1 MYTQTRWSLQALVPD
16 DSPETIDAAFK
27 ALDKHIK
34 AFERWRAKLKPT
46 LSAKT
51 FSDLLDAYEAMLRDA
66 YRVSSYASLRFAA
79 DTQDQVAQSLRA
91 RVNDVMAR
99 ASNQTMFFSLWW
111 KKLTDAQAARLM
123 KGTGSRRYFLEEMR
137 HFRKHTLTE
146 PEEKIINLKNANG
159 PTALEN
165 IYEQITNKYLFPIEV
180 DGETKQLTRDV
191 LMVYAR
197 HPDPALR
204 AAAYQSLYKVYGED
218 GPLLASIY
226 AALVRDWRVEN
237 VDVRKHKTPI
247 GVRNLANDL
256 PDKVVDTLLRVIRK
270 NRGLFQRYFKLKAQ
284 WLGVS
289 KLRRYDLY
297 APLSKSDKEVPY
309 DEAVEMV
316 LGTFN
321 EFSPQLGDL
330 ARKVFDSGHVD
341 AEIRQGKR
349 GGAFCASIFPGL
361 PSYVLL
367 NYGGR
372 VRDVA
377 TIAHEFGHA
386 VHAMMAGHHSL
397 MTFHSALPMAETA
410 SVFSEILLTEKLLA
424 QETDR
429 DVRRDLL
436 AAAIDDAYATVG
448 RQGYFALWEQEAHE
462 MVRQGKTPDEMAERY
477 LETLREQFEDS
488 IEVNDDFKWEWVS
501 IPHFYST
508 PFYVY
513 AYAFGQ
519 LITLGL
525 YQMYKKE
532 GDAFKPKFL
541 KLLAYGGSES
551 PAKICKSA
559 GIDITSEAFWQGGFD
574 VIDGMIKQLEE
585 LGQ

>member
-1 MYTQTRWSLQALVPD
+1 MYTQSRWTLKALLPD
-16 DSPETIDAAFK
+16 DSPETIDGAFK
-27 ALDKHIK
+27 SLERRIK
-34 AFERWRAKLKPT
+34 AFERWRAKLKPS
-46 LSAKT
+46 LSTKD
-51 FSDLLDAYEAMLRDA
+51 FGQLLDAYEVMLREA
-66 YRVSSYASLRFAA
+66 YRISGYASLRFSA

-99 ASNQTMFFSLWW
+99 AQNQTLFFSLWW

-123 KGTGSRRYFLEEMR
+123 NGTGSRRYFLEEMR

-146 PEEKIINLKNANG
+146 PEEKVINLKNANG
-159 PTALEN
+159 SAALESL
-165 IYEQITNKYLFPIEV
+165 YEQITNKYLFPFEI

-197 HPDPALR
+197 HPDPEMR
-204 AAAYQSLYKVYGED
+204 ARAYQSVFKVYSEN
-218 GPLLASIY
+218 GPLLATIY
-226 AALVRDWRVEN
+226 AALVRDWRIEN
-237 VDVRKHKTPI
+237 VDLRKHKTPI
-247 GVRNLANDL
+247 AVRNLANDL
-256 PDKVVDTLLRVIRK
+256 PDKVVETLLRVIRK
-270 NRGLFQRYFKLKAQ
+270 NRGLFQRYFKLKAA
-284 WLGVS
+284 WLGVP

-309 DEAVEMV
+309 NDAVEMV
-316 LGTFN
+316 LATFN
-321 EFSPQLGDL
+321 EFSPKLGAL
-330 ARKVFDSGHVD
+330 ARQVFDDGHVD
-341 AEIRQGKR
+341 AEIRPGKR

-361 PSYVLL
+361 SSYVLL

-386 VHAMMAGHHSL
+386 VHALMASQHAL

-410 SVFSEILLTEKLLA
+410 SVFSEMLLTDKLLA
-424 QETDR
+424 QETDP

-448 RQGYFALWEQEAHE
+448 RQGFFSMWEQIAHDA
-462 MVRQGKTPDEMAERY
+462 VQAGKTPDEMAERY
-477 LETLREQFEDS
+477 LETLHEQFEDS
-488 IEVNDDFKWEWVS
+488 IEVSDDFKWEWVS

-525 YQMYKKE
+525 YRMYKQE
-532 GDAFKPKFL
+532 GEAFKPKFL
-541 KLLAYGGSES
+541 KLLSYGGSES
-551 PAKICKSA
+551 PAKICRSA

-574 VIDGMIKQLEE
+574 VIADMIKQLEA
-585 LGQ
+585 LG

>member
-1 MYTQTRWSLQALVPD
+1 MYTQSRWSLKALLPD
-16 DSPETIDAAFK
+16 DSPATIDVAFK
-27 ALDKHIK
+27 TLERRIK
-34 AFERWRAKLKPT
+34 AFERWRAKLKPS
-46 LSAKT
+46 LSAKD
-51 FSDLLDAYEAMLRDA
+51 FAQLLDAYEVMLRDA

-99 ASNQTMFFSLWW
+99 AQNQTLFFSLWW

-123 KGTGSRRYFLEEMR
+123 RDTGSRRYFLEEMR

-146 PEEKIINLKNANG
+146 PEEKVLNLKNANG

-165 IYEQITNKYLFPIEV
+165 LYEQITNKYEFPIEI

-197 HPDPALR
+197 HPDHELR
-204 AAAYQSLYKVYGED
+204 ARAYQSLYKVYGVD

-237 VDVRKHKTPI
+237 VDLRKHRTPI
-247 GVRNLANDL
+247 SVRNLANDL

-270 NRGLFQRYFKLKAQ
+270 NRGLFQRYFTLKAN
-284 WLGVS
+284 WLGVP

-309 DEAVEMV
+309 NDAVEMV
-316 LGTFN
+316 LSTFN
-321 EFSPQLGDL
+321 EFSPKLGAL
-330 ARKVFDSGHVD
+330 ARQVFDDGHVD
-341 AEIRQGKR
+341 AEIRAGKR

-361 PSYVLL
+361 SSYVLL

-386 VHAMMAGHHSL
+386 VHALMAGQHSL
-397 MTFHSALPMAETA
+397 MTFHSSLPMAETA
-410 SVFSEILLTEKLLA
+410 SVFSEMLLTEKLLA
-424 QETDR
+424 AETDP

-448 RQGYFALWEQEAHE
+448 RQGYFAFWEQEAHE
-462 MVRQGKTPDEMAERY
+462 MVRQGKTPDEMADRY

-488 IEVNDDFKWEWVS
+488 IEVNEDFKWEWVS

-525 YQMYKKE
+525 YRMYKQE
-532 GDAFKPKFL
+532 GEAFKPKFL
-541 KLLAYGGSES
+541 KLLSYGGSES
-551 PAKICKSA
+551 PAKICRSA
-559 GIDITSEAFWQGGFD
+559 GIDITSETFWQGGFD
-574 VIDGMIKQLEE
+574 VIADMIKQLEA
-585 LGQ
+585 LG

>member
-1 MYTQTRWSLQALVPD
+1 MYTQTRWSLKDLLPD
-16 DSPETIDAAFK
+16 DSPEAIDAVFK
-27 ALDKHIK
+27 ALERRIK
-34 AFERWRAKLKPT
+34 AFERWRSQLKPG
-46 LSAKT
+46 LSAKA
-51 FSDLLDAYEAMLRDA
+51 FGELLDAYESMLREA
-66 YRVSSYASLRFAA
+66 YRVSGFASLRFAA
-79 DTQDQVAQSLRA
+79 DTQDQGAQALRA

-99 ASNQTMFFSLWW
+99 AQNQTLFFSLWW

-137 HFRKHTLTE
+137 HFRKHTLSE
-146 PEEKIINLKNANG
+146 PEEKILNLKNANG

-165 IYEQITNKYLFPIEV
+165 IYEQITNKYLFEIEV
-180 DGETKQLTRDV
+180 DGEVKKLTRDV
-191 LMVYAR
+191 LMMYAR

-204 AAAYQSLYKVYGED
+204 AAAYQSLYQTYGED

-237 VDVRKHKTPI
+237 VDLRKHKSPI

-270 NRGLFQRYFKLKAQ
+270 NRGVFQRYFKLKAG
-284 WLGVS
+284 WLGLP

-309 DEAVEMV
+309 NEAVEMV
-316 LGTFN
+316 LATFN
-321 EFSPQLGDL
+321 EFSPELGAL
-330 ARKVFDSGHVD
+330 ARQVFDDGHVD
-341 AEIRQGKR
+341 AEIRPGKR
-349 GGAFCASIFPGL
+349 GGAFCASIFPAM
-361 PSYVLL
+361 PSFVLL
-367 NYGGR
+367 NYSGR

-386 VHAMMAGHHSL
+386 VHATMAGHHSL
-397 MTFHSALPMAETA
+397 MTFHSSLPMAETA
-410 SVFSEILLTEKLLA
+410 SVFSEMLLTEKLLA
-424 QETDR
+424 AETDP

-448 RQGYFALWEQEAHE
+448 RQGYFSLWEQEAHE
-462 MVRQGKTPDEMAERY
+462 MVRQNKTPDEMADRY
-477 LETLREQFEDS
+477 LETLREQFDDAIDVS
-488 IEVNDDFKWEWVS
+488 DDFKWEWVS

-525 YQMYKKE
+525 YRMYKQE
-532 GDAFKPKFL
+532 GEAFKPKFL
-541 KLLAYGGSES
+541 KLLSYGGSES
-551 PAKICKSA
+551 PARICRSA

-574 VIDGMIKQLEE
+574 VIADMIKQLET
-585 LGQ
+585 LG

>member
-1 MYTQTRWSLQALVPD
+1 MYTQSRWSLSALLPD
-16 DSPETIDAAFK
+16 DSPATIDGAFK
-27 ALDKHIK
+27 ALERRIK
-34 AFERWRAKLKPT
+34 TFERWRAKLKPNLT
-46 LSAKT
+46 AKD
-51 FSDLLDAYEAMLRDA
+51 FNGLLDAYEVMLHEA
-66 YRVSSYASLRFAA
+66 YRVSGYASMRFAA

-99 ASNQTMFFSLWW
+99 AQNQTLFFSLWW
-111 KKLTDAQAARLM
+111 KKLSDAQAARLM

-137 HFRKHTLTE
+137 HFRKHTLSE
-146 PEEKIINLKNANG
+146 PEEKIVNLKNANG
-159 PTALEN
+159 STALEN
-165 IYEQITNKYLFPIEV
+165 MYEQITNKYQFEIEV
-180 DGETKQLTRDV
+180 DGEIKKLTRDV

-197 HPDPALR
+197 HPDADLR
-204 AAAYQSLYKVYGED
+204 ARAYQSIYKVYGED

-237 VDVRKHKTPI
+237 VDLRKHRTPI
-247 GVRNLANDL
+247 AVRNLANDL

-284 WLGVS
+284 WLGVP

-309 DEAVEMV
+309 NDAVEMV
-316 LGTFN
+316 LSTFN
-321 EFSPQLGDL
+321 EFSPKLGAL
-330 ARKVFDSGHVD
+330 ARQVFDDGHVD
-341 AEIRQGKR
+341 AEIRPGKR
-349 GGAFCASIFPGL
+349 GGAFCASIFPGQ
-361 PSYVLL
+361 SSFVLL

-386 VHAMMAGHHSL
+386 VHALMAEHHSL

-410 SVFSEILLTEKLLA
+410 SVFSEMLLTEKLLA
-424 QETDR
+424 AETDP

-448 RQGYFALWEQEAHE
+448 RQGYFSLWEQEAHE
-462 MVRQGKTPDEMAERY
+462 LVRQGKTPDEMAGRY
-477 LETLREQFEDS
+477 LAQLQEQFEDS

-525 YQMYKKE
+525 YRMYKQE
-532 GDAFKPKFL
+532 GEAFKPKFL
-541 KLLAYGGSES
+541 KLLSYGGSES
-551 PAKICKSA
+551 PAKICRSA

-574 VIDGMIKQLEE
+574 VIADMIKQLEA
-585 LGQ
+585 LG

>member
-1 MYTQTRWSLQALVPD
+1 MYTQSRWSLNALLPD
-16 DSPETIDAAFK
+16 DSPATIDGAFK
-27 ALDKHIK
+27 ALERRIK
-34 AFERWRAKLKPT
+34 TFERWRAKLKPT
-46 LSAKT
+46 LTAKD
-51 FSDLLDAYEAMLRDA
+51 FNGLLDAYEVMLHEA
-66 YRVSSYASLRFAA
+66 YRVSGYASMRFAA

-99 ASNQTMFFSLWW
+99 AQNQTLFFSLWW
-111 KKLTDAQAARLM
+111 KKLSDAQAARLM

-137 HFRKHTLTE
+137 HFRKHTLSE
-146 PEEKIINLKNANG
+146 PEEKIVNLKNANG
-159 PTALEN
+159 STALEN
-165 IYEQITNKYLFPIEV
+165 MYEQITNKYQFEIEV
-180 DGETKQLTRDV
+180 DGEVKKLTRDV

-197 HPDPALR
+197 HPDADLR
-204 AAAYQSLYKVYGED
+204 ARAYQSIYKVYGED

-237 VDVRKHKTPI
+237 VDLRKHRTPI
-247 GVRNLANDL
+247 AVRNLANDL

-284 WLGVS
+284 WLGVP

-309 DEAVEMV
+309 NDAVEMV
-316 LGTFN
+316 LSTFN
-321 EFSPQLGDL
+321 EFSPKLGAL
-330 ARKVFDSGHVD
+330 ARQVFDDGHVD
-341 AEIRQGKR
+341 AEIRPGKR
-349 GGAFCASIFPGL
+349 GGAFCASIFPGQ
-361 PSYVLL
+361 SSFVLL

-386 VHAMMAGHHSL
+386 VHALMAEHHSL

-410 SVFSEILLTEKLLA
+410 SVFSEMLLTEKLLA
-424 QETDR
+424 AETDP

-448 RQGYFALWEQEAHE
+448 RQGYFSLWEQEAHE
-462 MVRQGKTPDEMAERY
+462 LVRQGKTPDEMAGRY
-477 LETLREQFEDS
+477 LAQLQEQFEDS

-525 YQMYKKE
+525 YRMYKQE
-532 GDAFKPKFL
+532 GEAFKPKFL
-541 KLLAYGGSES
+541 KLLSYGGSES
-551 PAKICKSA
+551 PAKICRSA

-574 VIDGMIKQLEE
+574 VIADMIKQLEA
-585 LGQ
+585 LG

>member
-1 MYTQTRWSLQALVPD
+1 MYTQSRWTLKALLPD

-27 ALDKHIK
+27 ALERRIK
-34 AFERWRAKLKPT
+34 AFERWRAKLKPS
-46 LSAKT
+46 LSTKD
-51 FSDLLDAYEAMLRDA
+51 FGQLLDAYEVMLREA
-66 YRVSSYASLRFAA
+66 YRISGYASLRFSA

-99 ASNQTMFFSLWW
+99 AQNQTLFFSLWW

-137 HFRKHTLTE
+137 HFRKHTLSE
-146 PEEKIINLKNANG
+146 PEEKVVNLKNANG
-159 PTALEN
+159 SAALESL
-165 IYEQITNKYLFPIEV
+165 YEQITNKYLFPFEI

-204 AAAYQSLYKVYGED
+204 ERAYQSVLGVYGEN

-226 AALVRDWRVEN
+226 AALVRDWRIEN
-237 VDVRKHKTPI
+237 VDLRKHKTPI
-247 GVRNLANDL
+247 AVRNLANDL
-256 PDKVVDTLLRVIRK
+256 PDKVVETLLRVIHK
-270 NRGLFQRYFKLKAQ
+270 NRGLFQRYFKLKAG
-284 WLGVS
+284 WLGLP

-309 DEAVEMV
+309 NDAVEMV
-316 LGTFN
+316 LTTFN
-321 EFSPQLGDL
+321 EFSPKLGAL
-330 ARKVFDSGHVD
+330 ARQVFDDGHVD
-341 AEIRQGKR
+341 AEIRPGKR

-361 PSYVLL
+361 SSYVLL

-377 TIAHEFGHA
+377 TVAHEFGHA
-386 VHAMMAGHHSL
+386 VHALMAGHHAL

-410 SVFSEILLTEKLLA
+410 SVFSEMLLTDTLLA
-424 QETDR
+424 QETDP

-448 RQGYFALWEQEAHE
+448 RQGFFSMWEQIAHDA
-462 MVRQGKTPDEMAERY
+462 VQAGKTPDEMAARY
-477 LETLREQFEDS
+477 LEALHEQFEDS
-488 IEVNDDFKWEWVS
+488 IEVSDDFKWEWVS

-525 YQMYKKE
+525 YRMYKQE
-532 GDAFKPKFL
+532 GEAFKPKFL
-541 KLLAYGGSES
+541 KLLSYGGSES
-551 PAKICKSA
+551 PAKICRSA

-574 VIDGMIKQLEE
+574 VIADMIKQLEA
-585 LGQ
+585 LG

>member
-1 MYTQTRWSLQALVPD
+1 MYTQTRWSLKDLLPD
-16 DSPETIDAAFK
+16 DSPEAIDAVFK
-27 ALDKHIK
+27 ALERRIK
-34 AFERWRAKLKPT
+34 AFERWRPQLKPG
-46 LSAKT
+46 LSAKA
-51 FSDLLDAYEAMLRDA
+51 FGELLDAYESMLREA
-66 YRVSSYASLRFAA
+66 YRVSGFASLRFAA
-79 DTQDQVAQSLRA
+79 DTQDQGAQALRA

-99 ASNQTMFFSLWW
+99 AQNQTLFFSLWW

-137 HFRKHTLTE
+137 HFRKHTLSE
-146 PEEKIINLKNANG
+146 PEEKILNLKNANG

-165 IYEQITNKYLFPIEV
+165 IYEQITNKYLFEIEV
-180 DGETKQLTRDV
+180 DGEVKKLTRDV
-191 LMVYAR
+191 LMMYAR

-204 AAAYQSLYKVYGED
+204 AAAYQALYKTYGED

-237 VDVRKHKTPI
+237 VDLRKHKSPI

-270 NRGLFQRYFKLKAQ
+270 NRGVFQRYFKLKAG
-284 WLGVS
+284 WLGLP

-309 DEAVEMV
+309 YEAVEMV
-316 LGTFN
+316 LATFN
-321 EFSPQLGDL
+321 EFSPKLGEL
-330 ARKVFDSGHVD
+330 ARQVFDDGHVD
-341 AEIRQGKR
+341 AEIRPGKR
-349 GGAFCASIFPGL
+349 GGAFCASIFPAM
-361 PSYVLL
+361 PSFVLL
-367 NYGGR
+367 NYSGR

-386 VHAMMAGHHSL
+386 VHATMAGHHSL
-397 MTFHSALPMAETA
+397 MTFHSSLPMAETA
-410 SVFSEILLTEKLLA
+410 SVFSEMLLTEKLLA
-424 QETDR
+424 AETDP

-448 RQGYFALWEQEAHE
+448 RQGYFSLWEQEAHE
-462 MVRQGKTPDEMAERY
+462 MVRQNKTPDEMADRY
-477 LETLREQFEDS
+477 LETLREQFDDAIDVS
-488 IEVNDDFKWEWVS
+488 DDFKWEWVS

-525 YQMYKKE
+525 YRMYKQE
-532 GDAFKPKFL
+532 GEAFKPKFL
-541 KLLAYGGSES
+541 KLLSYGGSES
-551 PAKICKSA
+551 PAKICRSA

-574 VIDGMIKQLEE
+574 VIADMIKQLEA
-585 LGQ
+585 LG